1 MSSQS
6 LSIFSS
12 LPRILI
18 AFVLEYDRRFVIKN
32 GELVYRDGKPVEIN
46 RLSAYDYRRNM
57 LSRIPTLVAVD
68 DTFEVSLCVNRD
80 KRLRIIYIN
89 RYGYF
94 LIQYQTVTY
103 NYNIGQIGSIYF
115 YHIADPSHVD
125 GIVEDDPPENVA
137 NFEQEWE

>member
-1 MSSQS
+1 MS
-6 LSIFSS
+6 LSIFGS
-12 LPRILI
+12 LPPILI

-32 GELVYRDGKPVEIN
+32 GEIVYRDGKLVEIN
-46 RLSAYDYRRNM
+46 QIGAYDYRRDI
-57 LSRIPTLVAVD
+57 LSRIPTSVAVD

-103 NYNIGQIGSIYF
+103 NYNIGNIGSIYF
-115 YHIADPSHVD
+115 YHIANPSHVD